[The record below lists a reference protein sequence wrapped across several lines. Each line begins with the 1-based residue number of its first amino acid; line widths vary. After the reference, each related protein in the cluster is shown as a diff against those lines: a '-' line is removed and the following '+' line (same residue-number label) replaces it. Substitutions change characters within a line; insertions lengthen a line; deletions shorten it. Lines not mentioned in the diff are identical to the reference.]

1 MQYRVDP
8 ANVYHKIEIM
18 LSKKNNS
25 ISIFSWQSNVILHNT
40 TNGNGICVSALFA
53 AANLII

>member
-18 LSKKNNS
+18 LSKQKNC
-25 ISIFSWQSNVILHNT
+25 ISIFSWQSKVILHIT

-53 AANLII
+53 AANLIL